1 MSKKNISLEE
11 IDLSDLELDSE
22 PESEEQSSSEE
33 SSSDEVEIE
42 PDSDIEIE
50 LDSDIEIEQD
60 LIEGNLKESPKGS
73 IDDKNNA
80 LNIQNEKK
88 ESKYTKPLDS
98 ITGIKLISVK
108 DSSVKNVIGLPVEF
122 FDDLEEEK
130 QYQPGYWRSLS
141 HDQVFVKHFGQ
152 RKLFLTELWFLTNY
166 GHLSN
171 TIVYPGAAHGY
182 HIPLLAALFPTHKF
196 YLYDAA
202 NFFEGIESYE
212 RIKVFN
218 KLFLEEDAM
227 LDEYKNALL
236 ISDIRTTESS
246 SDERPAYNI
255 ASNVKY
261 NEELRQDIISL
272 LQKEERKEFMTMKL
286 GKESIPQVESFLK
299 KNISEE
305 KLK

>member
-122 FDDLEEEK
+122 FDDLEK
-130 QYQPGYWRSLS
+130 TFQ
-141 HDQVFVKHFGQ
+141 F
-152 RKLFLTELWFLTNY
+152 
-166 GHLSN
+166 
-171 TIVYPGAAHGY
+171 
-182 HIPLLAALFPTHKF
+182 LLA
-196 YLYDAA
+196 
-202 NFFEGIESYE
+202 
-212 RIKVFN
+212 
-218 KLFLEEDAM
+218 
-227 LDEYKNALL
+227 
-236 ISDIRTTESS
+236 
-246 SDERPAYNI
+246 
-255 ASNVKY
+255 
-261 NEELRQDIISL
+261 
-272 LQKEERKEFMTMKL
+272 
-286 GKESIPQVESFLK
+286 
-299 KNISEE
+299 
-305 KLK
+305 